1 MGKPIAK
8 FGRTFD
14 EKTIVRLN
22 ELFYDVEAPH
32 YGHHAGEILVLEL
45 PRYKRFLTK
54 FSREIFGT
62 GGKTIVDMATGNGFV
77 PLQLRPFLHSDD
89 TLICLD
95 LSEEI
100 LDECRKKLSAEA
112 FTCEVQYKKTDGLS
126 FPLSDNS
133 VDILTLNSALH
144 HMPNTTGFLKE
155 ADRVVRKGGMFIIG
169 HESNAAFQKNHILW
183 TIYRIVYTMYH
194 PGALREKFG
203 KKLFGSAKKAMKIS
217 AEEQA
222 VAKYLNESLMNEG
235 LISSP
240 LSKHQLDLLFE
251 IHSVEG
257 FDIAAISRE
266 LGKFELRY
274 VETYNHLWWIYLDHY
289 KNPILA
295 LMNFILGKIYP
306 RDGKTMLLMYRKVR

>member
-1 MGKPIAK
+1 
-8 FGRTFD
+8 
-14 EKTIVRLN
+14 
-22 ELFYDVEAPH
+22 
-32 YGHHAGEILVLEL
+32 
-45 PRYKRFLTK
+45 
-54 FSREIFGT
+54 
-62 GGKTIVDMATGNGFV
+62 
-77 PLQLRPFLHSDD
+77 
-89 TLICLD
+89 
-95 LSEEI
+95 
-100 LDECRKKLSAEA
+100 
-112 FTCEVQYKKTDGLS
+112 
-126 FPLSDNS
+126 
-133 VDILTLNSALH
+133 
-144 HMPNTTGFLKE
+144 
-155 ADRVVRKGGMFIIG
+155 
-169 HESNAAFQKNHILW
+169 
-183 TIYRIVYTMYH
+183 
-194 PGALREKFG
+194 
-203 KKLFGSAKKAMKIS
+203 MKIS